1 MHKLIALTVTG
12 VLFAFLTGFTPA
24 VAGAADGKEVFES
37 LHCHYCHKPDQ
48 KSSGAMLQDIAKT
61 YPDAAAL
68 VKFFSGEADPLIK
81 TEKPGMMR
89 GQMPRLQALSDEEK
103 KALADYIMGFK

>member
-1 MHKLIALTVTG
+1 MHRFLSVLMIG
-12 VLFAFLTGFTPA
+12 VLFASFTFFDPG
-24 VAGAADGKEVFES
+24 VVGAADGNVVFES
-37 LHCHYCHKPDQ
+37 LRCHYCHKPDQ

-68 VKFFSGEADPLIK
+68 VKFFSGEAEPLMK
-81 TEKPGMMR
+81 TEKPAMMR